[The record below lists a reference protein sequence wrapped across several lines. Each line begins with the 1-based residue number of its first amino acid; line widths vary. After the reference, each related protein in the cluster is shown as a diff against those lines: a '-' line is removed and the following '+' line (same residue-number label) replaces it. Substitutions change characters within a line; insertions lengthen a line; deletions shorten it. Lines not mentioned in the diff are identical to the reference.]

1 MVLNKHRP
9 VLYNYIERKSVA
21 MAEYKKKDCYVNRE
35 LSWLKFNERVLE
47 EAEDVTVPIL
57 ERLGFISIF
66 QSNLDEF
73 FMVRVGS
80 LHDQMLLSDE
90 VRDNKTNMTCKEQL
104 RAIIKETAGL
114 MCRRDYAYQN
124 IMKTLEGH
132 DFYLVRYKNLEE
144 KEQSHIYAKFKKDIK
159 PLLFPII
166 LGKKQPIPFLRNKE
180 IYGVAV
186 LETKSG
192 KRKIGIVPCSTPQ
205 CERLLAVTLK
215 SRKFML
221 MEECI
226 LHFLEKIF
234 PGYKLVEKSLIRI
247 IRNADIDESSVYDED
262 LDYREHM
269 AEVVKMRRKLSP
281 VRMDVFGNLDEEI
294 IKELCSY
301 LKLEKKCVFYSL
313 SPLDYDFCG
322 CVKDCLRD
330 KKEMFY
336 EKRRG
341 RYPVMLEKGSVM
353 PQIEKKD
360 ILLSYPYE
368 TMEPFIRMLQEASED
383 NEVVAIQMTLYRLAK
398 NSQVAEALICAAE
411 NGKEVDVLVELKAR
425 FDEEN
430 NINWSRKL
438 EEAGCSVTYGLE
450 GLKVHSKLCL
460 ITKRTESG
468 ISYITHI
475 GTGNYNETTARLYT
489 DLSIL
494 TAKADIGEQVAEV
507 FRSIFLGETIKETK
521 DLLVSPNCL
530 QGRILTMIHDE
541 IEKAERGEKAYIGIK
556 VNSLTDKAIID
567 KLIAASQAGV
577 EIQMIIRGICCLKPG
592 ISGFTHNIQIKSI
605 VGRLLE
611 HSRIYIFGAVG
622 SSRNVY
628 ISSADFMTRNTLR
641 RVEVA
646 VPILDETL
654 QRKVEEIFSFMWQDN
669 VKARQ
674 MLPDGAYQ
682 KIQKKE
688 EDFCVQEYF
697 YDKLG

>member
-1 MVLNKHRP
+1 MG
-9 VLYNYIERKSVA
+9 
-21 MAEYKKKDCYVNRE
+21 EYKKKDCYVNRE

-47 EAEDVTVPIL
+47 EAEDTTVPIL

-90 VRDNKTNMTCKEQL
+90 VRDNKTNMTSKEQL
-104 RAIIKETAGL
+104 RAIMKETTEI
-114 MCRRDYAYQN
+114 MSRKDCAYQN
-124 IMKTLEGH
+124 IMGELEQYGIH
-132 DFYLVRYKNLEE
+132 IKKYKELTE
-144 KEQSHIYAKFKKDIK
+144 KEQIALYTMFKKEIK

-180 IYGVAV
+180 IYGMAV
-186 LETKSG
+186 LETKGG

-205 CERLLAVTLK
+205 CQRLIGVGLE
-215 SRKFML
+215 SGRFML
-221 MEECI
+221 IEEVI

-234 PGYKLVEKSLIRI
+234 TGYKIVEKSLIRI

-281 VRMDVFGNLDEEI
+281 VRMDISRNLSETI
-294 IKELCSY
+294 VKELCDY
-301 LKLEKKCVFYSL
+301 LKLEKKCVFQSN
-313 SPLDYDFCG
+313 SPLTYGFTGCMKDY
-322 CVKDCLRD
+322 LRD
-330 KKEMFY
+330 KKEAFY

-341 RYPVMLEKGSVM
+341 KYPAMLEKGSVM

-360 ILLSYPYE
+360 VLLSYPYE
-368 TMEPFIRMLQEASED
+368 TMEPFIRMLREASED
-383 NEVVAIQMTLYRLAK
+383 EEVVAIQMTLYRLAK
-398 NSQVAEALICAAE
+398 NSQVVEALIQAAE

-438 EEAGCSVTYGLE
+438 EEAGCNVTYGLD

-460 ITKRTESG
+460 ITKRTENG
-468 ISYITHI
+468 VRYITHI
-475 GTGNYNETTARLYT
+475 GTGNYNETTACLYT
-489 DLSIL
+489 DLSVL
-494 TAKADIGEQVAEV
+494 TARQDIGEQVAEV
-507 FRSIFLGETIKETK
+507 FWCIFLGEAIKETR
-521 DLLVSPNCL
+521 DLLVAPNCL
-530 QGRILTMIHDE
+530 QNRLLTIIDEE

-556 VNSLTDKAIID
+556 VNSLTDKAVID
-567 KLIAASQAGV
+567 KLICASKAGV

-592 ISGFTHNIQIKSI
+592 IPGYTQNIQIKSI

-611 HSRIYIFGAVG
+611 HSRIYIFGASG
-622 SSRNVY
+622 KQRKVY
-628 ISSADFMTRNTLR
+628 ISSADLMTRNTLR

-654 QRKVEEIFSFMWQDN
+654 QKRVEEIFSSLWKDN
-669 VKARQ
+669 IKARQ
-674 MLPDGAYQ
+674 MLPDGNYQ
-682 KIQKKE
+682 KIKKKE
-688 EDFCVQEYF
+688 EDFCAQEFF
-697 YDKLG
+697 YNH